1 MDTLFT
7 PLTIREITFRNRI
20 AVSPMCEYSS
30 VDGFAS
36 DWHLVHLGSRAVG
49 GAGLVMTEASSVEAR
64 GRISPLDQGIWKDE
78 HIAPLA
84 RVAAF
89 VKERGAVPGLQIAHA
104 GRKASCYVPWEKNG
118 APIPVEAGG
127 WETVAPSAIPFREG
141 DPVPKALDHS
151 EIHAMVD
158 AFAAAARRGL
168 HAGFEVLELHCAH
181 GYLAHEFLS
190 PLANRR
196 TDEYGGSFQNRI
208 RFVLELTEAV
218 RAVWPERLPL
228 FVRISATDWKEGG
241 WTLDDSVKLAIELR
255 DRKVDLID
263 CSSGA
268 MVPDAKMQI
277 GPGYQVPFAERIK
290 REAGIRTGAVGMI
303 TEPRQADQIIRSG
316 QADVVLLAREFLR
329 DPYWPLHAAQALGL
343 DPRPPVQYLRA
354 FPVPALQPK

>member
-1 MDTLFT
+1 
-7 PLTIREITFRNRI
+7 
-20 AVSPMCEYSS
+20 
-30 VDGFAS
+30 
-36 DWHLVHLGSRAVG
+36 
-49 GAGLVMTEASSVEAR
+49 
-64 GRISPLDQGIWKDE
+64 
-78 HIAPLA
+78 
-84 RVAAF
+84 
-89 VKERGAVPGLQIAHA
+89 
-104 GRKASCYVPWEKNG
+104 
-118 APIPVEAGG
+118 
-127 WETVAPSAIPFREG
+127 
-141 DPVPKALDHS
+141 
-151 EIHAMVD
+151 
-158 AFAAAARRGL
+158 
-168 HAGFEVLELHCAH
+168 VLELHCAH